1 MNRGDEA
8 DRREDI
14 GIHHSLD
21 DLIQGAIAADR
32 DDDIRLV
39 NTVLAQIDGLTMKSS
54 DFQKDLIAVVGED
67 PDDLVYKFLAA
78 LAACQGI

>member
-1 MNRGDEA
+1 
-8 DRREDI
+8 
-14 GIHHSLD
+14 
-21 DLIQGAIAADR
+21 
-32 DDDIRLV
+32 
-39 NTVLAQIDGLTMKSS
+39 MKSS